1 MPRAL
6 AELASIPHCLP
17 LLSLAPQGDDHGVFV
32 IPGLGAGDRSTYIL
46 RRFLDAKGYT
56 SAGWGMGKNLGIA
69 RSGGADQLLDQF
81 LAFQQGHGG
90 KVSIIGWSLGGV
102 HARRIA
108 RALPEHVRQVICLG
122 SPITGSP
129 TDTPEWN
136 PQTRAQQNV
145 DSASFEQMQK
155 FQFKP
160 IEAPCTS
167 IYSKSDGVVPWRMSQ
182 ETNARETDNIE
193 VVASHIG
200 LGVNP
205 TVFYIIAKQLA
216 QAEGHWRPFDCDY
229 WPNRLALKALNPTA
243 DIFTA
248 LVRQPL

>member
-1 MPRAL
+1 M
-6 AELASIPHCLP
+6 P
-17 LLSLAPQGDDHGVFV
+17 LLNLAPRGDGHGVFV
-32 IPGLGAGDRSTYIL
+32 IPGLGAGDRSTFIL

-56 SAGWGMGKNLGIA
+56 TSGWGMGKNLGIT
-69 RSGGADQLLDQF
+69 RSGGADQLLQQF
-81 LAFQQGHGG
+81 SAFQQRVGG
-90 KVSIIGWSLGGV
+90 KVSVIGWSLGGV

-108 RALPEHVRQVICLG
+108 RSQSEHIRQVICLG

-129 TDTPEWN
+129 TDTAEWN
-136 PQTRAQQNV
+136 AQTRAGDTA
-145 DSASFEQMQK
+145 DSLSFEQMQK

-160 IEAPCTS
+160 IDAPCTS

-182 ETNARETDNIE
+182 ESNAVQSDNIE

-205 TVFYIIAKQLA
+205 SVFYIVAKQLSQA
-216 QAEGHWRPFDCDY
+216 QDHWQPFDSDY

-243 DIFTA
+243 DLFTA
-248 LVRQPL
+248 LIRQPL